1 MLYRPPNIEDIQEYG
16 EVQKVLREE
25 IVNPLRKNQFV
36 RADKV
41 MKLRKLLD
49 NLTSVRG
56 LMSEEKGRMFL
67 HYRYWFSIEYAKYI
81 RVLATF
87 SIKKTKMFISD
98 PEELLN
104 SLLSQT
110 LKASPFLEISSGQ
123 SAYLYQLFVERDMSR
138 TTHPTV
144 QELFEKSFL
153 TSEIKLKKV
162 PPVLIL
168 QMPRYG
174 RQFKVFERIL
184 PSQLLDVT
192 DVIEDCK

>member
-1 MLYRPPNIEDIQEYG
+1 
-16 EVQKVLREE
+16 
-25 IVNPLRKNQFV
+25 
-36 RADKV
+36 
-41 MKLRKLLD
+41 
-49 NLTSVRG
+49 
-56 LMSEEKGRMFL
+56 MF
-67 HYRYWFSIEYAKYI
+67 
-81 RVLATF
+81 
-87 SIKKTKMFISD
+87 SD

-138 TTHPTV
+138 STHPTV

-174 RQFKVFERIL
+174 RQFKVFDRIL

-192 DVIEDCK
+192 DVIEDCKCFFLNS

>member
-1 MLYRPPNIEDIQEYG
+1 MGYLNLSILSP
-16 EVQKVLREE
+16 
-25 IVNPLRKNQFV
+25 FV
-36 RADKV
+36 
-41 MKLRKLLD
+41 
-49 NLTSVRG
+49 TQ
-56 LMSEEKGRMFL
+56 
-67 HYRYWFSIEYAKYI
+67 
-81 RVLATF
+81 
-87 SIKKTKMFISD
+87 SIKFLVLD

-174 RQFKVFERIL
+174 RQFKVFDRIL

-192 DVIEDCK
+192 DVIEDCKSSIILYNLNSIFYHFYPCRIAFISFANFF

>member
-1 MLYRPPNIEDIQEYG
+1 
-16 EVQKVLREE
+16 
-25 IVNPLRKNQFV
+25 
-36 RADKV
+36 
-41 MKLRKLLD
+41 
-49 NLTSVRG
+49 
-56 LMSEEKGRMFL
+56 MFL
-67 HYRYWFSIEYAKYI
+67 
-81 RVLATF
+81 
-87 SIKKTKMFISD
+87 D

-174 RQFKVFERIL
+174 RQFKVFDRIL

-192 DVIEDCK
+192 DVIEDCKSSITSYNLNSIFYHNRIAFISFANFF

>member
-1 MLYRPPNIEDIQEYG
+1 
-16 EVQKVLREE
+16 
-25 IVNPLRKNQFV
+25 
-36 RADKV
+36 
-41 MKLRKLLD
+41 
-49 NLTSVRG
+49 
-56 LMSEEKGRMFL
+56 MFL
-67 HYRYWFSIEYAKYI
+67 
-81 RVLATF
+81 
-87 SIKKTKMFISD
+87 D

-174 RQFKVFERIL
+174 RQFKVFDRIL

-192 DVIEDCK
+192 DVIEDCKCSITLYNLNSIFYHNPCRIVFISFANFYDYSSKTMHYLWKTRNI

>member
-1 MLYRPPNIEDIQEYG
+1 MVGGRIGLL
-16 EVQKVLREE
+16 VL
-25 IVNPLRKNQFV
+25 
-36 RADKV
+36 
-41 MKLRKLLD
+41 
-49 NLTSVRG
+49 LTKFKPII
-56 LMSEEKGRMFL
+56 L
-67 HYRYWFSIEYAKYI
+67 
-81 RVLATF
+81 
-87 SIKKTKMFISD
+87 D

-110 LKASPFLEISSGQ
+110 LKVSPFLEISSGQ
-123 SAYLYQLFVERDMSR
+123 SAYLYQLFVERDVSR

-192 DVIEDCK
+192 DVIEDCKKIKYFGNFLESTPWTPPPLKN